1 VSERRI
7 ASHNAHSS
15 PHLHDSEEESNSM
28 VVTDDASGALTVTP
42 MNAVGEALGRLR
54 TVTGLVSASLV
65 EPGSAHVLETVHG
78 DAGDTGPPGRTSA
91 AVVAASASDV
101 VQVLRLMTAS
111 LGEADDV
118 EDVIVTLGRHH
129 HVVRP
134 LPEAGVDGLFVVVTL
149 DRGRTNLALAR
160 RQLRALGPAL
170 GRGRAR

>member
-28 VVTDDASGALTVTP
+28 VVTDASGALAVTP

-170 GRGRAR
+170 GRGRAG